1 MNQDILAQ
9 ARRFYHHVYNGGK
22 LKPEDVSYMVSAL
35 EEAYEDHALFEKL
48 KKRGKLHM
56 MTKIEIDASMG
67 IDEKG
72 NITLDVY
79 IGEGACEPVL
89 EESKTLQFLIE
100 DLLQAYTI
108 LGIPGKEKIAP
119 CHLED
124 CEQLLETLKAAAKY
138 AKKRIKELS

>member
-1 MNQDILAQ
+1 LT
-9 ARRFYHHVYNGGK
+9 
-22 LKPEDVSYMVSAL
+22 PEDVSYMVSAL

-108 LGIPGKEKIAP
+108 PGKEKIAP
-119 CHLED
+119 CHLEE
-124 CEQLLETLKAAAKY
+124 CEQLVEALKAATKY

>member
-22 LKPEDVSYMVSAL
+22 LTPEDVSYMVSAL

-56 MTKIEIDASMG
+56 MTKIEIDACMG
-67 IDEKG
+67 LDEKG
-72 NITLDVY
+72 NITLGVY

-108 LGIPGKEKIAP
+108 PGEEKIAP
-119 CHLED
+119 CHLEER
-124 CEQLLETLKAAAKY
+124 EQLVEALKAATKY

>member
-22 LKPEDVSYMVSAL
+22 LTPEDVSYMVSAL
-35 EEAYEDHALFEKL
+35 EEAYEDHALFEKI

-108 LGIPGKEKIAP
+108 PGKEKIAP